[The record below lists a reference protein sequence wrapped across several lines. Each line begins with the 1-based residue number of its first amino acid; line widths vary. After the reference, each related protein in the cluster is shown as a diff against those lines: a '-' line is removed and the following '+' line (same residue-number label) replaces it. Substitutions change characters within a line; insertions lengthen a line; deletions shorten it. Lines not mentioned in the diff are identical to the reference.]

1 MSHTQIVLVARH
13 KFQDRVSVIAGLME
27 DNDVAVSAFLL
38 WPEHEIGDVIH
49 YILEQKANVV
59 IADRDLCYF
68 DGQRLINCLSNLEQR
83 LEKLSFQTLLV
94 VDMAGNM
101 SEEEVLALTG
111 LPFGASKQ

>member
-13 KFQDRVSVIAGLME
+13 NFQDRVSVMARLME

-68 DGQRLINCLSNLEQR
+68 DGQRLINCLINLAQR
-83 LEKLSFQTLLV
+83 LENLSFQTLLV

-111 LPFGASKQ
+111 LPFGASKH

>member
-13 KFQDRVSVIAGLME
+13 KFQDRVSVMADLMKS
-27 DNDVAVSAFLL
+27 NDAAVSAFLL

-68 DGQRLINCLSNLEQR
+68 DGQRLINCLANLEQR
-83 LEKLSFQTLLV
+83 LANLNFQTLLV
-94 VDMAGNM
+94 VDMTGNM
-101 SEEEVLALTG
+101 SDEEVFALMG
-111 LPFGASKQ
+111 LPFGASKH